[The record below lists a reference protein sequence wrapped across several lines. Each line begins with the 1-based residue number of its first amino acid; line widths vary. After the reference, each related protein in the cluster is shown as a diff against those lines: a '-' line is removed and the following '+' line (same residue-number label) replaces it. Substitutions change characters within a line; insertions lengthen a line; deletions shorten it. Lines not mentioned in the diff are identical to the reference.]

1 MSTSKLLSR
10 YIIKQFLLSFF
21 AVMLTL
27 GFITFLFDV
36 IDLMKRESDSSF
48 EFSKML
54 LMALLKMPN
63 MMLTVLPFGVLIGAI
78 IVFWRLTKSS
88 ELVIIRA
95 SGQSVW
101 QFTTPLLISAF
112 LIGTIAVTVFNPFA
126 AAMYGR
132 FQLMDDD
139 RRGQPHISA
148 DSQELWLREHRD
160 GKMYV
165 LHADGLRQ
173 KEYELSL
180 RGVTVFV
187 LSEKNDFLQR
197 IDARIALLDQDF
209 FTLKDAQLFES
220 GGLSTLPDDYKL
232 PTELTLG
239 KIQENFASPDTISFW
254 DLPKLISFF
263 ESSGFSAHTHRLKFQ
278 SLLVMPFLLITMVL
292 IATVFSVDP
301 NQRRG
306 GGALKV
312 TAAIACGFLLY
323 FMTKITYAMGFAAS
337 LPISFATWSPPAIFT
352 LLSVSL
358 LLHRE
363 DG

>member
-1 MSTSKLLSR
+1 MSTPKILSR
-10 YIIKQFLLSFF
+10 YIIKQFLFSFF

-48 EFSKML
+48 GFSKML
-54 LMALLKMPN
+54 LMGVLKMPN
-63 MMLTVLPFGVLIGAI
+63 MMLTVLPFGVLIGTI

-95 SGQSVW
+95 AGQSVW
-101 QFTTPLLISAF
+101 QFTNSLLVTAF
-112 LIGTIAVTVFNPFA
+112 LIGVIAVTVFNPFA

-160 GKMYV
+160 GKMFV
-165 LHADGLRQ
+165 LHANGLRQ
-173 KEYELSL
+173 KEYELTL
-180 RGVTVFV
+180 RGVTVLV
-187 LSEKNDFLQR
+187 LSETNDFIRR
-197 IDARIALLDQDF
+197 IDAHSALLEDGF
-209 FTLKDAQLFES
+209 FSLKNARLFET
-220 GGLSTLPDDYKL
+220 GTLTTLEEDLKL

-263 ESSGFSAHTHRLKFQ
+263 ENSGFSAHTHRLKFQ
-278 SLLVMPFLLITMVL
+278 SLLVMPFLLSTMVL
-292 IATVFSVDP
+292 ISAVFSVDP

-312 TAAIACGFLLY
+312 TAAVASGFLLY

-337 LPISFATWSPPAIFT
+337 LPITFATWSPPAIFT
-352 LLSVSL
+352 LLSVSA
-358 LLHRE
+358 LLHSE